1 MKMQSK
7 HILSL
12 LMTIVM
18 LFSVI
23 SPVMSVAAG
32 VDINIEN
39 IGINT
44 TLISKTDYNVVP
56 GVTESHIV
64 TQNDDGSNQVQ
75 SFVLEVD
82 LNNPDVGI
90 IVGYKDYMKNLAA
103 DPSWGVQTVRDQA
116 VAAENYY
123 KNIEKMSS
131 FEIVGGVNGDFFSL
145 PAGNPNGYVVMNG
158 ITYNATYE
166 EDFDSYFAI
175 LNDGTAVIGSG
186 EIPANAKEV
195 VSGHYVL
202 VEDGM
207 INPELYEYE
216 LKHPRT
222 SVGIKA
228 DGTVVLV
235 AADGRQEPD
244 SCGQTLVENAQQML
258 SLGCVAAIHLD
269 GGGSTTFVSQH
280 EGEKKLSV
288 RNSPAEGEERAVGST
303 LLVYSTAVLG
313 DASDS
318 NACDR
323 CGEVH
328 DNFFQEIGC
337 FFRDL
342 FNRIINMFKGIFN

>member
-1 MKMQSK
+1 MKMRFN
-7 HILSL
+7 HILAL
-12 LMTIVM
+12 LLTIVM
-18 LFSVI
+18 LFSVMQ
-23 SPVMSVAAG
+23 PVMSVAAG
-32 VDINIEN
+32 VDVNIEN

-44 TLISKTDYNVVP
+44 TLISKKDYNVVS

-64 TQNDDGSNQVQ
+64 TQNNDGSNQVR

-90 IVGYKDYMKNLAA
+90 IVGYKDYMNNLAA
-103 DPSWGVQTVRDQA
+103 APSWGIQTVCDQA

-123 KNIEKMSS
+123 KNVKKMSN
-131 FEIVGGVNGDFFSL
+131 FEIVGGVNGDFFNMYV
-145 PAGNPNGYVVMNG
+145 GNPVGYLVMNG
-158 ITYNATYE
+158 ITYNSTYE
-166 EDFDSYFAI
+166 LDFDSFFAI
-175 LNDGTAVIGSG
+175 LDDGTAIIDSG

-195 VSGHYVL
+195 ISGHYIL
-202 VEDGM
+202 VEDGK
-207 INPELYEYE
+207 INPELYDYE

-235 AADGRQEPD
+235 AADGRQDPD

-269 GGGSTTFVSQH
+269 GGGSATLVSQH

-288 RNSPAEGEERAVGST
+288 RNSPSGGAERAVSST
-303 LLVYSTAVLG
+303 LLVYSTAVS
-313 DASDS
+313 SDISNS

-328 DNFFQEIGC
+328 DNFIQEIIC

-342 FNRIINMFKGIFN
+342 FNRIIKMFTGN

>member
-1 MKMQSK
+1 MKMNSK
-7 HILSL
+7 HILA
-12 LMTIVM
+12 
-18 LFSVI
+18 LFMAVVILCSVVSPVI
-23 SPVMSVAAG
+23 SVAEG
-32 VDINIEN
+32 TD
-39 IGINT
+39 IGINK
-44 TLISKTDYNVVP
+44 TLISKSDYDVVT

-64 TQNDDGSNQVQ
+64 TQNNDGSNQVR
-75 SFVLEVD
+75 SYVLEVD

-90 IVGYKDYMKNLAA
+90 IVGYKNYMDNLTAV
-103 DPSWGVQTVRDQA
+103 PSWGVQTVSAQA
-116 VAAENYY
+116 AAAENYY
-123 KNIEKMSS
+123 KNIKKMST

-166 EDFDSYFAI
+166 EDFDAYFAI
-175 LNDGTAVIGSG
+175 LNDGTAIIDSG
-186 EIPANAKEV
+186 EFPANAKEV
-195 VSGHYVL
+195 ISGHYVL
-202 VEDGM
+202 LEDGK
-207 INPELYEYE
+207 INPELYDYE

-258 SLGCVAAIHLD
+258 SLGCVDAIHLD
-269 GGGSTTFVSQH
+269 GGGSTTLVSQH

-288 RNSPAEGEERAVGST
+288 RNSPAEGKERAVGST
-303 LLVYSTAVLG
+303 LLVYSTAVS
-313 DASDS
+313 DYASDS

-328 DNFFQEIGC
+328 DNFIQEIIC

-342 FNRIINMFKGIFN
+342 FNRIIKLFTGGN